1 MQINEWRWIDFQKV
15 LNLKDWEAIE
25 TFYNSLPSE
34 HREAIA
40 FYERWLGRRHQ
51 VNLILTQ
58 QREKQLKEVE
68 EWAKEYM
75 SLLNIYSETVA
86 A

>member
-1 MQINEWRWIDFQKV
+1 MQINYWRWIYFQKL
-15 LNLKDWEAIE
+15 LNHEDWEAIA
-25 TFYNSLPSE
+25 TFYTSLPLE

-51 VNLILTQ
+51 VNLILTR
-58 QREKQLKEVE
+58 QRESQLKQIE
-68 EWAKEYM
+68 EWAKEYLE
-75 SLLNIYSETVA
+75 LLNIYSETVA